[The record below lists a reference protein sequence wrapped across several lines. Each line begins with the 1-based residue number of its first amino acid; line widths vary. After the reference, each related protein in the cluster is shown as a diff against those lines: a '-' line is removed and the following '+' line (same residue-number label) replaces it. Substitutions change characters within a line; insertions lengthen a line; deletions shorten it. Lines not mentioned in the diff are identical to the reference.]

1 MRSPLKPLLIAAI
14 LVAASLAA
22 SRPALAQCEFACT
35 NVEDPSG
42 QGQFCQRCLFW
53 GPGSGDCQD
62 VGECGCFDVQCYD
75 GLSAEETLR
84 IDLGIAPAP
93 KVQQCA
99 DRTESKPAL
108 HLRFLP
114 ART

>member
-1 MRSPLKPLLIAAI
+1 MRSSMKHLLVAAI

-22 SRPALAQCEFACT
+22 SRPALSQCDYACT
-35 NVEDPSG
+35 VVST
-42 QGQFCQRCLFW
+42 FCQRCVYA
-53 GPGSGDCQD
+53 GPGAGACQD
-62 VGECGCFDVQCYD
+62 SGQCGCFDVQCWQPN
-75 GLSAEETLR
+75 SAEEALR

-99 DRTESKPAL
+99 DRTGANPAL
-108 HLRFLP
+108 HLSFLP